1 METAD
6 QTGAAPRRVAP
17 LPPPTAAPGP
27 LFPQSLANRLP
38 APRRARPP
46 PTALAGS
53 HTYHSP
59 GDDGSYTLIWRTKP
73 AEGGSLSSRC
83 PGSVSERCHQHSAAD
98 FEALLK
104 KAEPLSEERIER
116 SLPPAPYPALS
127 PRGYKRVQGA
137 KQLVGIAEVVGAY
150 VKLQPAGRVLMGR
163 CPFHED
169 RRPSLAVFPLTNT
182 YHCFACGAHGDQI
195 SFLKAKEGLGFFAAL
210 DRLEKWR
217 RS

>member
-1 METAD
+1 MNSGPPHCRGRRGAGARYARLRLPQPPPPTQRKHGLWKVPRLMETAD

-83 PGSVSERCHQHSAAD
+83 PGSVSERCHHQELSLAMFCRNGKKVRCNFLCSAHGLCTLPILV
-98 FEALLK
+98 LLLTSCGNWDSWAMK
-104 KAEPLSEERIER
+104 
-116 SLPPAPYPALS
+116 S
-127 PRGYKRVQGA
+127 PRTM
-137 KQLVGIAEVVGAY
+137 L
-150 VKLQPAGRVLMGR
+150 AG
-163 CPFHED
+163 F
-169 RRPSLAVFPLTNT
+169 
-182 YHCFACGAHGDQI
+182 
-195 SFLKAKEGLGFFAAL
+195 
-210 DRLEKWR
+210 
-217 RS
+217 RSTTA